1 MVCMRAS
8 RKISINRS
16 IMTLDD
22 LRLRHSVRT
31 YSPAPLDPSQIRT
44 LNAVIT
50 DINTHQS
57 GMHFQLVT
65 DSPDPFKGFSK
76 SYGMFRNARNY
87 VACVVDKSYSNYL
100 ERGGYF
106 GMQILMRAFTLGLG
120 TCFVSGTFSAKDVE
134 ARVRPGEELL
144 FLIVLG
150 KEAEDGHDTFMA
162 SLMHKMSHRHSGL
175 TPMDFLDTKLPWEK
189 ICDAFPLLLKGL
201 EAVSYAPSAMN
212 RQPVG
217 ILIKKAADPHNPL
230 DTGKKSN
237 KKLQHRQDLSSR
249 YDSLLHKAAGP
260 SIQTETSPAHGLVL
274 QAYVPQK
281 KDVQLIDLG
290 IAMYSFQA
298 AFPGSWTWGNPAT
311 FHPDE

>member
-1 MVCMRAS
+1 
-8 RKISINRS
+8 
-16 IMTLDD
+16 MTLDD

-31 YSPAPLDPSQIRT
+31 FSPEPLDPSQIRT

-87 VACVVDKSYSNYL
+87 VACVVDTSYSNYL

-120 TCFVSGTFSAKDVE
+120 TCFVSGSFSAKAVE

-150 KEAEDGHDTFMA
+150 KEAEDGQSTFMA
-162 SLMHKMSHRHSGL
+162 SLMHKVSHRHSSL

-217 ILIKKAADPHNPL
+217 ILIKRADDPYDPL
-230 DTGKKSN
+230 DTGKKSA

-249 YDSLLHKAAGP
+249 YGALLHGEKD
-260 SIQTETSPAHGLVL
+260 TPAQAMEASSGHGLVL

-281 KDVQLIDLG
+281 KAVQLIDLG

-298 AFPGSWTWGNPAT
+298 ACPGSWSWGNPAT
-311 FHPDE
+311 FLPAD

>member
-1 MVCMRAS
+1 
-8 RKISINRS
+8 
-16 IMTLDD
+16 MTLDD

-31 YSPAPLDPSQIRT
+31 FSPEPLDPSQIRT

-87 VACVVDKSYSNYL
+87 VACVVDTSYSNYL

-120 TCFVSGTFSAKDVE
+120 TCFVSGAFSAKAVE

-150 KEAEDGHDTFMA
+150 KEAEDGQATFMA
-162 SLMHKMSHRHSGL
+162 SLMHKVSHRHSGL

-189 ICDAFPLLLKGL
+189 ICDAFPQLLKGL

-217 ILIKKAADPHNPL
+217 ILIKKADDPYDPL
-230 DTGKKSN
+230 DTGKKSD

-249 YDSLLHKAAGP
+249 YDALLHGERD
-260 SIQTETSPAHGLVL
+260 TPAQVMEASSRHGLVL

-281 KDVQLIDLG
+281 KAVQLIDLG

-298 AFPGSWTWGNPAT
+298 ACPGSWSWGNPAT
-311 FHPDE
+311 FLPAE